1 MSYADCE
8 CGGVC
13 AAGRCAQWECPGHN
27 RHHRFSLSS
36 SPLAPSQSFNT
47 QDLVDDLADEKQ
59 PPSSPRRLHYPARAR
74 SSPVRLEHLQEGDAA
89 LGAARQQEAA
99 FNRARPAL
107 AAQPQIDAQLPSVAS
122 IASHRQLHDSI
133 PYALQ
138 PLWQQICE
146 PEFERYRQASQTLP
160 APDTAGMAASLI
172 SILQLPAKHLYKQRI
187 PTSVRRMLRKQRYK
201 DNDWQLQRLRG
212 QLNEQ
217 AAAAAAA
224 VAAAAAAAPAA
235 QQWQRNGVNDEH
247 HDPAGELEGKYNS
260 DELEVDNVAAHVND
274 ECTEEDVQAIL
285 RASRLVGAGH
295 LDMASR
301 AVTSNH
307 RTLDCADPTVSTQLR
322 AMHPQASN
330 TPIPALPLDAITAM
344 VRYDADLV
352 RLVRRCDNGKA
363 GGPSGWNGAMLAVLA
378 DSSTCMQGLRSIM
391 QDITA
396 GIIPSTVR
404 PHLTATRLIALAKPN
419 GKPRP
424 IAMAELFYRIAA
436 VRGVRLVADS
446 ARQLMGPH
454 QYGVGVPGGCEH
466 IVHCMQ
472 HSLSHIVADTPK
484 AAVKICVLST
494 GSSTSRIPAV
504 KGVSMVQ
511 ARNILSHS
519 SPVNPVPLLF
529 LPC

>member
-1 MSYADCE
+1 
-8 CGGVC
+8 
-13 AAGRCAQWECPGHN
+13 
-27 RHHRFSLSS
+27 
-36 SPLAPSQSFNT
+36 
-47 QDLVDDLADEKQ
+47 
-59 PPSSPRRLHYPARAR
+59 
-74 SSPVRLEHLQEGDAA
+74 
-89 LGAARQQEAA
+89 
-99 FNRARPAL
+99 
-107 AAQPQIDAQLPSVAS
+107 
-122 IASHRQLHDSI
+122 
-133 PYALQ
+133 
-138 PLWQQICE
+138 
-146 PEFERYRQASQTLP
+146 
-160 APDTAGMAASLI
+160 
-172 SILQLPAKHLYKQRI
+172 
-187 PTSVRRMLRKQRYK
+187 
-201 DNDWQLQRLRG
+201 
-212 QLNEQ
+212 
-217 AAAAAAA
+217 
-224 VAAAAAAAPAA
+224 
-235 QQWQRNGVNDEH
+235 
-247 HDPAGELEGKYNS
+247 
-260 DELEVDNVAAHVND
+260 
-274 ECTEEDVQAIL
+274 
-285 RASRLVGAGH
+285 
-295 LDMASR
+295 
-301 AVTSNH
+301 
-307 RTLDCADPTVSTQLR
+307 
-322 AMHPQASN
+322 
-330 TPIPALPLDAITAM
+330 M

-404 PHLTATRLIALAKPN
+404 PHLTAARLIALAKQN